1 MVSFFIGQ
9 TLEVKIRSD
18 SVEKMY
24 KSTYYLKKII
34 INKRFNKEKNEN
46 HKWESLNYGS
56 EYEYWDNEQVF
67 IEKKKNFINCW
78 SFKGGIETQKFKKGH
93 ISRR

>member
-46 HKWESLNYGS
+46 HK
-56 EYEYWDNEQVF
+56 
-67 IEKKKNFINCW
+67 
-78 SFKGGIETQKFKKGH
+78 
-93 ISRR
+93 